1 MKIHVSRKLFQQT
14 LLASSLAAMFGTAV
28 ALPTG
33 GVVAAGGAVIIPQTA
48 VTMQIDAPVGNSV
61 INWTGFNIA
70 AGQQVTIRASDPAVI
85 SGMATSGV
93 VNLLN
98 RISGGQTT
106 INGALTQNVGGT
118 ATIHSYFINPNGF
131 LITGVGAG
139 TQIQS
144 GGISGSQ
151 GIMTFTAN
159 NVTDAAF
166 LAGTAPA
173 GGQTLTNNM
182 FIPGIAGLNNT
193 FTGVGAGGTQGVI
206 PAAGVPI
213 VPVAATLP
221 TAGVVAAGTASIS
234 NQATCAYTN
243 YASCTNIT
251 VRSNAV
257 IDWTGFDVAAG
268 NGVKFSGL
276 DPAGLPGS
284 GFRSNAVYN
293 VLNRVTA
300 AGPSSINGTIE
311 VNSYPSGGLPVIN
324 VYIVN
329 PNGVI
334 LGAGGVIKN
343 PMGSVSPGFGITYG
357 GTVTL
362 STNNVANA
370 AFLAGTMPI
379 GTTYDTTLGAAVG
392 GAAAGGA
399 AAGGGA
405 AGGAA
410 AAGGGAGAVAGNT
423 LSGLLPGLNSYMAQF
438 NAAQNAAMAQFTA
451 LTNQNP
457 GLAQSTANA
466 ITQSIPQAVSQTQA
480 GMSQAIQQ
488 LQANGAPAQSIA
500 IAQGLAGAAPGLV
513 SNVLSGAAQSLAS
526 GGAAGL
532 QNFLF
537 GNSLQAVVSGGLVSL
552 F

>member
-1 MKIHVSRKLFQQT
+1 MKSQTTFKLFTQT
-14 LLASSLAAMFGTAV
+14 LLATSLAAMFGTAV

-70 AGQQVTIRASDPAVI
+70 AGEQVMIRASDPAAM
-85 SGMATSGV
+85 SGMAASGV

-166 LAGTAPA
+166 LAGTAPS

-206 PAAGVPI
+206 PAAGVPV

-234 NQATCAYTN
+234 NQATCANTN

-268 NGVKFSGL
+268 NAVFFMGI
-276 DPAGLPGS
+276 DPAVLPGT
-284 GFRSNAVYN
+284 GRPSNAVFN
-293 VLNRVTA
+293 VLNRVAA
-300 AGPSSINGTIE
+300 AGSSTINGTIE
-311 VNSYPSGGLPVIN
+311 IASFPSSGLPVIN
-324 VYIVN
+324 AYIIN

-343 PMGSVSPGFGITYG
+343 TYGVSPGYGITYG

-362 STNNVANA
+362 SSSNVANA

-392 GAAAGGA
+392 GAAAGGGA
-399 AAGGGA
+399 TGGGA
-405 AGGAA
+405 AGG
-410 AAGGGAGAVAGNT
+410 GGGAVAGNT

-438 NAAQNAAMAQFTA
+438 NAAQNAAMAQFIA

-466 ITQSIPQAVSQTQA
+466 ITQSIPQAVAQTQT

-488 LQANGAPAQSIA
+488 LQASGAPAQSIA

-513 SNVLSGAAQSLAS
+513 NNVLAGAAQSLAS

-537 GNSLQAVVSGGLVSL
+537 GNSLQAVVSNGLVNL